1 MSTPTLHSNAVS
13 RQEAALN
20 EAAGKRT
27 EEEKGMKGQL
37 VTAQTIVQ
45 CTAMTACNGT
55 TSPFCFFATSALKTF
70 VCLTHLSFQGLH
82 LRL

>member
-1 MSTPTLHSNAVS
+1 MSTPMLHFNAVS
-13 RQEAALN
+13 RQGAALHKV
-20 EAAGKRT
+20 AGKRT
-27 EEEKGMKGQL
+27 EEEIGLKGHL

-45 CTAMTACNGT
+45 CTAITACNEA

-70 VCLTHLSFQGLH
+70 VCLTHLSCQGLH